1 MRKKIMKAAFVAV
14 FAAVAGYGVYMNQR
28 TEAMSDL
35 MLANV
40 EALAEDE
47 ANSMVIQG
55 QASCMT
61 ALYGLLVMVFIA
73 SVKIRIIVQLYYVKL
88 TLFLSIFFLRFFAGR
103 KSKWLYLFDLFDLLY
118 NYGDFFWIK
127 KNISF
132 LLGYSTSFRL

>member
-47 ANSMVIQG
+47 ANSNG
-55 QASCMT
+55 NTGPSE
-61 ALYGLLVMVFIA
+61 LYDCPLWFSGDGIHCKCEN
-73 SVKIRIIVQLYYVKL
+73 S
-88 TLFLSIFFLRFFAGR
+88 
-103 KSKWLYLFDLFDLLY
+103 Y
-118 NYGDFFWIK
+118 NCTTV
-127 KNISF
+127 
-132 LLGYSTSFRL
+132 LC